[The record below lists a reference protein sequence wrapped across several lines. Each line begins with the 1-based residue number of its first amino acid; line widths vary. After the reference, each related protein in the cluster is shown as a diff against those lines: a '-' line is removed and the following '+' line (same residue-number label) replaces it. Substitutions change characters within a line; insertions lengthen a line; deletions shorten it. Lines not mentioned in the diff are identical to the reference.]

1 MKFWT
6 IAIAILAV
14 ASFAAASDRDKDHN
28 KGHQCVPEP
37 VSMLALAPG
46 AVMLLRRRNKKA

>member
-14 ASFAAASDRDKDHN
+14 ASFAAASDKDHN

-37 VSMLALAPG
+37 ISMLALAPG